1 MTKYKILD
9 RQTGELIES
18 DLTLEQAKQIIEVF
32 EETDKSE
39 GIYEPDFYEIVEIT
53 ETI

>member
-1 MTKYKILD
+1 MRKYKIQD

-18 DLTLEQAKQIIEVF
+18 NLTLEQAKQILEVF
-32 EETDKSE
+32 ETTDKSD
-39 GIYEPDFYEIVEIT
+39 GTYEPDFYEIVEIT